1 MRRLYRQAFT
11 QRFACAISLS
21 YVDLGWGDAELAS
34 LCRVLESG
42 ALGAA
47 WQQLQLTGNAITDA
61 GMQMLAESLR
71 RAPMTPRVLELG
83 GNLASDAAVREV
95 LEAAASRT
103 SRIN

>member
-1 MRRLYRQAFT
+1 
-11 QRFACAISLS
+11 
-21 YVDLGWGDAELAS
+21 
-34 LCRVLESG
+34 
-42 ALGAA
+42 
-47 WQQLQLTGNAITDA
+47 
-61 GMQMLAESLR
+61 MQMLAESLR